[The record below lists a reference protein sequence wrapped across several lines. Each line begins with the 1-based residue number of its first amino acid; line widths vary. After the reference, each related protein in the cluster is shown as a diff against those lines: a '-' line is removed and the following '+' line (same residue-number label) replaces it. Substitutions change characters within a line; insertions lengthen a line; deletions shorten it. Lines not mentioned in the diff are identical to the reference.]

1 MKRFKKLVAG
11 IMAMAMVMTSAIAM
25 AAAPASA
32 ASKEVTVYFQ
42 NTQKWSNVYAYL
54 WAGSGN
60 IKGTPAWPGKQMTK
74 VSGTDNWYEL
84 TYTAG
89 TAFNVIF
96 NDNAQPK
103 PKQTADHTPKNL
115 AADKDA
121 YWFVPAAST
130 ESNNN
135 NYTPAGTA
143 VTVYT
148 EAQAGFP
155 KPAAAAAT
163 TSSKQDTTAA
173 SSKVDAPAATTS
185 TASTESTAATDASP
199 KTGDAN
205 ENAPIIV
212 TTAALLALAGMGTV
226 LIRKKVKA

>member
-1 MKRFKKLVAG
+1 MKKFKKLVAG

-25 AAAPASA
+25 TAVPASA

-42 NTQKWSNVYAYL
+42 NTGKWSNVYAYL

-74 VSGTDNWYEL
+74 VSGTDNWYEMK
-84 TYTAG
+84 YTAG
-89 TAFNVIF
+89 AAFNVIF

-103 PKQTADHTPKNL
+103 PHQTANHTPKNL
-115 AADKDA
+115 AADKEA
-121 YWFVPAAST
+121 YWFVPGGAT

-143 VTVYT
+143 ITVYT
-148 EAQAGFP
+148 AAQAGFP
-155 KPAAAAAT
+155 KPAAAVTTKST
-163 TSSKQDTTAA
+163 TSAA
-173 SSKVDAPAATTS
+173 SSAASSPAAATVS
-185 TASTESTAATDASP
+185 TDSATPTDASP

-205 ENAPIIV
+205 ENAPIMV
-212 TTAALLALAGMGTV
+212 TTTALLALAGIGTV

>member
-25 AAAPASA
+25 TAVPASA
-32 ASKEVTVYFQ
+32 AGKEVTIYFQ
-42 NTQKWSNVYAYL
+42 NTEKWSNVYAYM

-84 TYTAG
+84 KYTAG

-96 NDNAQPK
+96 NDNVQPK
-103 PKQTADHTPKNL
+103 PHQTANHTPKDL

-121 YWFVPAAST
+121 YWFVPGGAT

-135 NYTPAGTA
+135 NYTPAGA
-143 VTVYT
+143 AITVYT
-148 EAQAGFP
+148 EAKSGFP
-155 KPAAAAAT
+155 KPATTAAT
-163 TSSKQDTTAA
+163 TKNGTTAA
-173 SSKVDAPAATTS
+173 SSKAGSTAAATTS
-185 TASTESTAATDASP
+185 TDSTATTDASP

-212 TTAALLALAGMGTV
+212 TTAALLALAGMGTI
-226 LIRKKVKA
+226 LIRKRVKA